1 VTSIVRAEEI
11 AEYATAHGDAA
22 TLKHYRLNVGSL
34 ARYKAMARGKAWQPS
49 EALRCI
55 AERYTPVEL
64 RALAR
69 GADLGRPSV
78 NVPPV
83 DFDGKALRFGFITD
97 THFGSRYS
105 LPEHY
110 EAAIDECKRQDC
122 AFIAHTGDLTEGMS
136 QRPGH
141 VFECDQIGYTAQ
153 RDHAEERLR
162 LWPGD
167 WYLIDGNHD
176 RWFVKAA
183 DARIV
188 KDVAEAVPRAK
199 FLGHDMGTLPLKGGA
214 SLMLW
219 HGEDANS
226 YATSYRLQK
235 IVESL
240 AGGTKPN
247 VLLAG
252 HTHKQGYFFE
262 RNIHVVSGG
271 CIQVQTPWMR
281 GKRIAAHPGF
291 HIIDLWLNGPSV
303 SRLTLTWYPFY
314 A

>member
-1 VTSIVRAEEI
+1 MTTTARAEEI
-11 AEYATAHGDAA
+11 TRHAAEHGDAE
-22 TLKHYRLNVGSL
+22 TLERYRLSVGSL
-34 ARYKAMARGKAWQPS
+34 ARYKAMVRGKKWAPS
-49 EALRCI
+49 DALRTI
-55 AERYTPVEL
+55 AEKYTQAEL
-64 RALAR
+64 RALAM
-69 GADLGRPSV
+69 GADLGRTTI

-83 DFDGKALRFGFITD
+83 DFDGKAVRFGFLTD
-97 THFGSRYS
+97 THFGSLYS
-105 LPEHY
+105 KPEHY
-110 EAAIDECKRQDC
+110 DAAIAECAKQGC
-122 AFIAHTGDLTEGMS
+122 VFIAHTGDLTEGMS
-136 QRPGH
+136 NRPGH
-141 VFECDQIGYTAQ
+141 VYECDRIGYASQ
-153 RDHAEERLR
+153 RDYAVERLKT
-162 LWPGD
+162 WTGA

-188 KDVAEAVPRAK
+188 QDVADAVPCAQ
-199 FLGHDMGTLPLKGGA
+199 FLGHDTGIITLKGGA
-214 SLMLW
+214 TIMLW

-262 RNIHVVSGG
+262 RNIHVISGG
-271 CIQVQTPWMR
+271 SIQVQTPWMR

-291 HIIDLWLNGPSV
+291 HIIDLWLNGSSV
-303 SRLTLTWYPFY
+303 SRLSLTWYPFY